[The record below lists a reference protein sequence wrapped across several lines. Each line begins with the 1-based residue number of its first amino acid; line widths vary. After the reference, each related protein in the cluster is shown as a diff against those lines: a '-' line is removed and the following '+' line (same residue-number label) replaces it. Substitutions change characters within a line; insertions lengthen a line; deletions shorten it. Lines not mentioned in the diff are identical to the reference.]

1 MKDFEA
7 FKKDRL
13 KLDPTAQ
20 KLSDRQWKQ
29 AYAAHRKS
37 LKRVGRRKDES
48 AGSSGSAHA
57 SRRRSQ
63 RQQGEKTAVASDSA
77 GRREFRAR
85 SDYRESR
92 LIVDTLFWVA
102 LGIVLLSALI
112 KLLYF
117 TAASAILVAILTAA
131 LQVIGLCFFKMLF
144 HLGAD
149 IADLFRSEE
158 RPTAE
163 REAPRGKK
171 V

>member
-1 MKDFEA
+1 MKDLEA

-20 KLSDRQWKQ
+20 KLSERQWKQ

-37 LKRVGRRKDES
+37 LKRVGRRKDQGAE
-48 AGSSGSAHA
+48 SSGSSRGA
-57 SRRRSQ
+57 RRRSK
-63 RQQGEKTAVASDSA
+63 RQQGEKTVTASGSS

-102 LGIVLLSALI
+102 LGIILLSVVI

-131 LQVIGLCFFKMLF
+131 LQVIGVIFFKMLF
-144 HLGAD
+144 HLAAD
-149 IADLFRSEE
+149 IADLSLSEK
-158 RPTAE
+158 RPAAE
-163 REAPRGKK
+163 REAHRGENA
-171 V
+171 